1 MSRQLLLALLTA
13 LAVVFL
19 APLPAAGQAA
29 DNWTPAR
36 TQDGHPDL
44 QGYWTT
50 QTFTPLERPEYL
62 GDKRFYTEEEWSELQ
77 AQLTADGVDPLARS
91 SIGLEDAEA
100 RETALHQT
108 NRGAEYV
115 HYDNAI
121 WLATDVKKGLSTLR

>member
-1 MSRQLLLALLTA
+1 MSRQLLLASLTA

-62 GDKRFYTEEEWSELQ
+62 GDKKFYTEEEWSELQ
-77 AQLTADGVDPLARS
+77 AQLKNLGIDVDLSDVQEEDDYDGEIYR
-91 SIGLEDAEA
+91 
-100 RETALHQT
+100 
-108 NRGAEYV
+108 YV
-115 HYDNAI
+115 S
-121 WLATDVKKGLSTLR
+121 VGE